1 MSTPAAQLKSFLAKY
16 SPEVAAVAR
25 DALAAMRRLVPG
37 ATELVYDNYNAL
49 AIGFGATD
57 RSSDAVFSI
66 AVYPRW
72 VSLFFLRCGTT
83 LPDPTKVLR
92 GTGSRVRHIV
102 LTSAADLDRPDVR
115 ALMAHALAEAD
126 PPIETGAKRR
136 LMIKSVSSRQRP
148 RRAAV
153 TD

>member
-66 AVYPRW
+66 AV
-72 VSLFFLRCGTT
+72 
-83 LPDPTKVLR
+83 
-92 GTGSRVRHIV
+92 
-102 LTSAADLDRPDVR
+102 
-115 ALMAHALAEAD
+115 
-126 PPIETGAKRR
+126 
-136 LMIKSVSSRQRP
+136 
-148 RRAAV
+148 
-153 TD
+153 